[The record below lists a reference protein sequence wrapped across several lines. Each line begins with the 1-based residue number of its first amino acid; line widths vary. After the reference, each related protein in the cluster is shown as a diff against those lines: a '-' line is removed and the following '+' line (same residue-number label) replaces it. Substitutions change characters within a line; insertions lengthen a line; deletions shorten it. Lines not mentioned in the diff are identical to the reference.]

1 MKRIVKRYKL
11 SKRGK
16 KILGNIFVL
25 IFYTLLFTRINY
37 KSIYDCVVML
47 ILWLS
52 AYMSMLLLQDID

>member
-16 KILGNIFVL
+16 RILGNIFVL

-47 ILWLS
+47 ILWLN
-52 AYMSMLLLQDID
+52 AYTSMLLLQDID